1 MVKYNAETGEL
12 FNSKGK
18 PLTEGGAE
26 IPDSTPLAPPV
37 GYEKRDTIAEQVRR
51 MVQSQL
57 LARDLAAAGAE
68 TFEDA
73 DDFDVGDDYDPT
85 SPYEVNFDPTTLE
98 ELKRR
103 RQEAESEESSPPPK
117 PKKNKKSSDQD
128 DAVTRSDSEGPKAEN
143 EE

>member
-12 FNSKGK
+12 FNAKGK
-18 PLTEGGAE
+18 PLTDGGAE

-103 RQEAESEESSPPPK
+103 RAEAETEDQAPPPK

-128 DAVTRSDSEGPKAEN
+128 DTSIGSGSDDPKAEK